1 MRSRNTTAGSVP
13 RDSQPRGG
21 AVRGRSRRHR
31 TGPGGPGPTRGL
43 RGLADDLRENIVRS
57 EVEGG
62 LSLAALEE
70 GSRVRVETMNRRYEL
85 EVKGGQTWISGHP
98 EYCPQPVPVTVRG
111 SGWGGSM
118 LKVAYL
124 GHGMQMEFSHPTH
137 ATVTTSRIVSI
148 RVD

>member
-13 RDSQPRGG
+13 RDSKPSAGADGG
-21 AVRGRSRRHR
+21 PARRHR
-31 TGPGGPGPTRGL
+31 TGPAKRMPLPGL

-57 EVEGG
+57 EIDGG
-62 LSLAALEE
+62 LSLAALDE
-70 GSRVRVETMNRRYEL
+70 GSRVRVETVNRRYEL

-98 EYCPQPVPVTVRG
+98 EFCPRPVPVTVRG

-124 GHGMQMEFSHPTH
+124 GHGMQMEFSHPTYT
-137 ATVTTSRIVSI
+137 TVTTSRIVSI

>member
-13 RDSQPRGG
+13 RDSKPSAG
-21 AVRGRSRRHR
+21 ADGTARRHR
-31 TGPGGPGPTRGL
+31 TGPARRMPARGL
-43 RGLADDLRENIVRS
+43 GGLADDLRDNIVRS

-62 LSLAALEE
+62 LSLAALDE
-70 GSRVRVETMNRRYEL
+70 GSRVRVQTLNRRYEL

-98 EYCPQPVPVTVRG
+98 EFCPQPVPVTVRG

-124 GHGMQMEFSHPTH
+124 GHGMQMEFSHPIFT
-137 ATVTTSRIVSI
+137 TVTTSRIVSI

>member
-1 MRSRNTTAGSVP
+1 MRSRNTTAGSAP
-13 RDSQPRGG
+13 RDSGPRVG
-21 AVRGRSRRHR
+21 SRRQR
-31 TGPGGPGPTRGL
+31 TGPPGRGPVHALG
-43 RGLADDLRENIVRS
+43 GLADDLRENIVRS

-62 LSLAALEE
+62 LSLAALDE
-70 GSRVRVETMNRRYEL
+70 GSRVRVETINRQYEL
-85 EVKGGQTWISGHP
+85 EVKDGQTWISGHP
-98 EYCPQPVPVTVRG
+98 EFCPQPVPVTVRG

>member
-1 MRSRNTTAGSVP
+1 M
-13 RDSQPRGG
+13 
-21 AVRGRSRRHR
+21 
-31 TGPGGPGPTRGL
+31 
-43 RGLADDLRENIVRS
+43 RS

-62 LSLAALEE
+62 LSLAALDE
-70 GSRVRVETMNRRYEL
+70 GSRVRVETMNRQYEL
-85 EVKGGQTWISGHP
+85 EVKDGRTWISGHP
-98 EYCPQPVPVTVRG
+98 EFCPRPVPVTVRG